1 MLTKKQKNLLIF
13 INKKIRSTGI
23 SPSYEEMKNSLNLK
37 SKSGIHRLI
46 SALEERG
53 FVKRLA
59 HKARALEVV
68 KLPENASA
76 NDIFNSFT
84 PSVIKG
90 GLDKSKSNSSKVS
103 VLGSIAAGTPIE
115 AIQHEVDK
123 IALPDDLQKNGEYFG
138 LKVKGDSMIEAG
150 INDGDT
156 VIIKKTSTADTGQ
169 IVVVLIDEQEAT
181 LKRIRKKGN
190 TIALEAANKN
200 YDTKI
205 YASNRI
211 KIQGTYNLKFKF
223 IFRSLFICIFY
234 SKKKFSFIL
243 SSQ

>member
-1 MLTKKQKNLLIF
+1 MLTKKQKNLLLY

-23 SPSYEEMKNSLNLK
+23 SPSYEEMKDSLNLK

-53 FVKRLA
+53 FIRRLA
-59 HKARALEVV
+59 HKARALEVI

-76 NDIFNSFT
+76 NDIFNTFT

-90 GLDKSKSNSSKVS
+90 GLDKTPNKASEISI
-103 VLGSIAAGTPIE
+103 LGSIAAGTPIE
-115 AIQHEVDK
+115 AIQQEIDRVA
-123 IALPDDLQKNGEYFG
+123 IPENLQNNGEHYG

-156 VIIKKTSTADTGQ
+156 VIVKKTTNVESGQ
-169 IVVVLIDEQEAT
+169 IAVVLIDDQEAT
-181 LKRIRKKGN
+181 LKKIRKKGN

-200 YDTKI
+200 YGTKI
-205 YASNRI
+205 YAASRI
-211 KIQGTYNLKFKF
+211 KIQGKLV
-223 IFRSLFICIFY
+223 SLYRNFH
-234 SKKKFSFIL
+234 
-243 SSQ
+243 